1 MLQEFI
7 ALHRQEIIRRC
18 RAKVALRMVPP
29 PTPAEVD
36 HGVPVFLDQL
46 TEALRLGLNSSPE
59 IGTSSLQHG
68 HDLLRQGFTISQV
81 VHDYGNV
88 CQSIT
93 ELAVETDTPIS
104 PRDFGLLNR
113 CLDEA
118 IAGAVTEFGREQNL
132 STLAAESARGSERV
146 GFLAHELRNL
156 LHTAVM
162 AFEILQT
169 GNVGVA
175 GSTGAILHRS
185 LVGARALIGRSL
197 AELRLTQSVQNREQF
212 LVSEFIDELAPA
224 ATLEAGGHG
233 VGLTVVPVDDGVA
246 IEGDRQI
253 LAAVVGNL
261 LQNAFKFTR
270 PRSTV
275 IVRVGAGPE
284 RVLIEVQDE
293 CGGLPG
299 GTVNNLFRPFEQRS
313 ADRSG
318 LGLGLAFSRWGVEAN
333 NGRLYAR
340 NLPERGCVFTVDL
353 PRVPVAA
360 ARSSVSAR

>member
-1 MLQEFI
+1 MLQAFI
-7 ALHRQEIIRRC
+7 ARHRQEIIQRC

-46 TEALRLGLNSSPE
+46 TEALRLGLDSSPE
-59 IGTSSLQHG
+59 IGTSSVKHG
-68 HDLLRQGFTISQV
+68 HDLLRQGFTVSQV

-88 CQSIT
+88 CQSII
-93 ELAVETDTPIS
+93 ELAIETETPIS

-132 STLAAESARGSERV
+132 STRAEESARGSERV

-212 LVSEFIDELAPA
+212 LVSAFIDELAPA

-233 VGLTVVPVDDGVA
+233 IGLTVIPVDDGVA
-246 IEGDRQI
+246 DRGRSPDPRCRGGQP
-253 LAAVVGNL
+253 AA
-261 LQNAFKFTR
+261 
-270 PRSTV
+270 
-275 IVRVGAGPE
+275 E
-284 RVLIEVQDE
+284 RVQIHPPSEHRGRQSRRQHRSGVDR
-293 CGGLPG
+293 GPG
-299 GTVNNLFRPFEQRS
+299 RMRRPPGRNRARPVPAVRTAQCRSQRS
-313 ADRSG
+313 GSRARVQPVGRRSQQRPA
-318 LGLGLAFSRWGVEAN
+318 LRTEPA
-333 NGRLYAR
+333 
-340 NLPERGCVFTVDL
+340 
-353 PRVPVAA
+353 
-360 ARSSVSAR
+360 